1 VWLSQQP
8 AKVGPVVFLCVFLF
22 LRIERWLIQ
31 LGRLLESSI
40 GQTEAMKRE
49 KCPIEGLYRPNG
61 RREERKVSDR
71 RALSD
76 KRKARRKESVR

>member
-8 AKVGPVVFLCVFLF
+8 AKVGPVVFLFVFLF

-61 RREERKVSDR
+61 RDEAGKVSDR
-71 RALSD
+71 RALSA
-76 KRKARRKESVR
+76 KRKGGREESVR